1 MNEKREST
9 DTNNEIDQMFGL
21 SERDFKVG
29 IKKFFSYKLFLNN
42 NKKRNIKEWK
52 YGKKTKK
59 LIKQK
64 NAISYLRMCWM
75 GS

>member
-29 IKKFFSYKLFLNN
+29 IKKIFSYKLFLNK
-42 NKKRNIKEWK
+42 NKQKKKHQKMELWK
-52 YGKKTKK
+52 KN
-59 LIKQK
+59 IKQK
-64 NAISYLRMCWM
+64 NAIAYI
-75 GS
+75 

>member
-29 IKKFFSYKLFLNN
+29 IKKIFSYKLFLNK
-42 NKKRNIKEWK
+42 NKQ
-52 YGKKTKK
+52 KKKHQKNGTMEKK

-64 NAISYLRMCWM
+64 NAIAYI
-75 GS
+75 

>member
-29 IKKFFSYKLFLNN
+29 IKKIFSYKLFLNKN
-42 NKKRNIKEWK
+42 
-52 YGKKTKK
+52 
-59 LIKQK
+59 KQK
-64 NAISYLRMCWM
+64 KKHQKMELWKKNL
-75 GS
+75 